1 MPRAGHLHIEPSTGQ
16 RVMQGI
22 ETVGKTAV
30 QVGGA
35 LNTAYQ
41 VGKGFAYAARYAAP
55 LLGLL

>member
-1 MPRAGHLHIEPSTGQ
+1 MGRRGHLSLEPSGFVHNVE
-16 RVMQGI
+16 RVGRA
-22 ETVGKTAV
+22 AV

-41 VGKGFAYAARYAAP
+41 VGKGFAYAARFAAP

>member
-1 MPRAGHLHIEPSTGQ
+1 
-16 RVMQGI
+16 
-22 ETVGKTAV
+22 V